1 MAKFLELLERAGA
14 TTWRGAGAAWRGCR
28 PPAGL
33 QAGLKAGLD
42 PVLVAGAVS
51 QVVLVRI

>member
-33 QAGLKAGLD
+33 QAGLD
-42 PVLVAGAVS
+42 PVLVAGAVA
-51 QVVLVRI
+51 QVVLVRIKS